1 MSDEARNYVKKNS
14 PYEGQTFW
22 LHYVLG
28 DIANQQHDYE
38 LWIGEKALM
47 NEWPFKRSAI
57 VRGYS
62 QLIADGFLE
71 VLEKPAPGRKARY
84 RFVFL
89 DVESNGR
96 NVTRSATRSTNVTRG
111 ARIVS
116 HDAKRSPIY
125 LTEKNS
131 NSLEKA
137 ILEICNMNPNA
148 LTASASKQ
156 VSEAAKELAEV
167 DATPETIRAAGKKY
181 RSQWP
186 EVQISPVALARHYPS
201 LVMPEA
207 VRTASRAVSGQ
218 TCPSCAGTG
227 WEHYGEANTVVRCR
241 ACSATRLEA
250 VRATN

>member
-1 MSDEARNYVKKNS
+1 MSDECRTYVKQFS
-14 PYEGQTFW
+14 PYQGQTFW

-38 LWIGEKALM
+38 LWVGEKALM

-71 VLEKPAPGRKARY
+71 VLEKPAPSRKARY

-89 DVESNGR
+89 DVKSNGR

-167 DATPETIRAAGKKY
+167 NATPETIRAAGKKY

-207 VRTASRAVSGQ
+207 VRTAPGPVSEQ
-218 TCPSCAGTG
+218 ACYSCEGTG
-227 WEHYGEANTVVRCR
+227 WEEDEKYRTVLRCQTCGGKGVVKFAEAH
-241 ACSATRLEA
+241 
-250 VRATN
+250 

>member
-1 MSDEARNYVKKNS
+1 
-14 PYEGQTFW
+14 
-22 LHYVLG
+22 
-28 DIANQQHDYE
+28 
-38 LWIGEKALM
+38 M

-57 VRGYS
+57 VRGYA

-96 NVTRSATRSTNVTRG
+96 NVTRSATRSVNVTRG
-111 ARIVS
+111 ARNVS

-131 NSLEKA
+131 NSLEKV
-137 ILEICNMNPNA
+137 ILEICGMNPNA

-156 VSEAAKELAEV
+156 LIEAAEELAEV
-167 DATPETIRAAGKKY
+167 DATPETLKAAAKKY
-181 RSQWP
+181 RAQWP
-186 EVQISPVALARHYPS
+186 QAQISPVALARHYPS

-227 WEHYGEANTVVRCR
+227 WEHYGEGNTVVRCR
-241 ACSATRLEA
+241 TCSATRLEPIP
-250 VRATN
+250 ATH